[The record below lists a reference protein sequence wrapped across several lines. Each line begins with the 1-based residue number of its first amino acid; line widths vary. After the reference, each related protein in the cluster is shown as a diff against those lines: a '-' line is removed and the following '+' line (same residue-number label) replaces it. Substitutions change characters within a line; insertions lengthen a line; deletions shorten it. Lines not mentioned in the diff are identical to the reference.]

1 MNDTLLLVMTNG
13 RRDCITKTI
22 PSALAMLQPG
32 FIHRIIC
39 DDSGDE
45 EYQLFLASRFPTFEL
60 WTTRG
65 NEGFGGAIRS
75 IWASLRMR
83 TGFNYIFHLEDDFIF
98 NEPINLHNM
107 ITVMDRNPQL
117 QQMSLLRQSWNEAEK
132 AVGGIMQ
139 AHPDDF
145 IEYQYGP
152 NHWVEHRRFF
162 TTNPCI
168 YRKQLIV
175 DYEWPEG
182 FQSEGIFSIN
192 LLSDPKLTC
201 GFWGEKFGAPKV
213 EHIGHQRV
221 GTGY

>member
-32 FIHRIIC
+32 FVHRIIC

-60 WTTRG
+60 WTTQG
-65 NEGFGGAIRS
+65 NEGFGGAIHS
-75 IWASLRMR
+75 IWESLRYR
-83 TGFNYIFHLEDDFIF
+83 TGFNYIFHLEDDFTF

-107 ITVMDRNPQL
+107 IAVLDRNPQL
-117 QQMSLLRQSWNEAEK
+117 QQMSLLRQPWNEEEK
-132 AVGGIMQ
+132 AAGGIMQ
-139 AHPDDF
+139 LHPEDYT
-145 IEYQYGP
+145 EYQYGP
-152 NHWVEHRRFF
+152 MKWVEQRRYF
-162 TTNPCI
+162 TTNPCL
-168 YRKQLIV
+168 YRKRVINFP
-175 DYEWPEG
+175 WPEG
-182 FQSEGIFSIN
+182 PNSEGRFTQQ
-192 LLSDPKLTC
+192 LLKNPSATF
-201 GFWGEKFGAPKV
+201 GIWGKKFGAPKV